1 MGRRAPKSLVLEWN
15 EAGWDEL
22 LTGVVKNHLE
32 PRAEAVAK
40 AANAHVESMLDSPA
54 LQENPDDLPGI
65 TKRKKRTRALL
76 HEGPPEGKRD
86 YMVDS
91 EGSNPL
97 NLNDYRATVISVSH
111 RAKVDNARNN
121 TLITYLHL
129 AAGD

>member
-1 MGRRAPKSLVLEWN
+1 MARAPKSLVLEWN
-15 EAGWDEL
+15 EAGWDEI
-22 LTGVVKNHLE
+22 LTDIVKSQLE
-32 PRAEAVAK
+32 PRAERIAN
-40 AANAHVESMLDSPA
+40 AANKHVESMTESEA
-54 LQENPDDLPGI
+54 VQENPDDAAGI
-65 TKRKKRTRALL
+65 AKRKKRTRALL

-86 YMVDS
+86 YMVDT

-129 AAGD
+129 AAGE